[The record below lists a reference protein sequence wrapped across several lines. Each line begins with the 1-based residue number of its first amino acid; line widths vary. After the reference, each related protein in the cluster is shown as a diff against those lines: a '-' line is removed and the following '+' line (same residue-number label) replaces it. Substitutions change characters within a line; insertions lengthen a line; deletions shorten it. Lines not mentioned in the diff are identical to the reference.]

1 MTEASINHYITKL
14 TSIYP
19 VKITFRVN
27 EPNTSMYI
35 ISSAF

>member
-19 VKITFRVN
+19 VKSIFSVN
-27 EPNTSMYI
+27 EPTQ
-35 ISSAF
+35 AGTL